1 MKKFYILFIFCFCLI
16 PLNIRAMSRTE
27 TVYSTL
33 DYDGTVKKTTI
44 NTKLS
49 NIEKGD
55 IVDYSRLD
63 NIMNLN
69 GNEKFSRESSKI
81 TWKSTGKDI
90 YYQGVVNDSLPIK
103 VSVRYYLN
111 GEEIDPNK
119 IKGKSGSIKIVF
131 NLENTDYNYV

>member
-16 PLNIRAMSRTE
+16 PLNIRAMSKTE

-55 IVDYSRLD
+55 IVDYSSMR
-63 NIMNLN
+63 N
-69 GNEKFSRESSKI
+69 
-81 TWKSTGKDI
+81 
-90 YYQGVVNDSLPIK
+90 
-103 VSVRYYLN
+103 SV
-111 GEEIDPNK
+111 
-119 IKGKSGSIKIVF
+119 
-131 NLENTDYNYV
+131 